1 MFHTGHETM
10 FHPKDWDV
18 WWAWLDCRMKH
29 LANLVD
35 CQPPASALC
44 FLVRRVLWQRTCAQT
59 RPLQSDR
66 YSTQGTPRRLP
77 CRQLQLQ
84 LRPRRFPLLA

>member
-10 FHPKDWDV
+10 FYPKDWDV

-35 CQPPASALC
+35 CQPPASAFVLPGSTSVVAENLC
-44 FLVRRVLWQRTCAQT
+44 SNASS
-59 RPLQSDR
+59 LQSDR
-66 YSTQGTPRRLP
+66 YSAQGTPKHLS
-77 CRQLQLQ
+77 CRQLQLH
-84 LRPRRFPLLA
+84 PRRFPLLA